1 MCVNLR
7 NRPRDHAH
15 SGRRARS
22 VRRPRRWLRP
32 FIAPAVA
39 PTPPGDGPGPV
50 RAAPLP
56 SARVVVVVGS
66 CDVAPGPM
74 QLLGWCAST
83 APPASTALPS
93 RPPGAPDHGWGRA
106 EEWPRPRPVP
116 PPERLRRAWGESRRR
131 RGLYH
136 GGLADSEGSPRPAP
150 SSGPPGGPNQGRV
163 GGARKSKSEAMSKC
177 EARANANS
185 GISVASSDLKGHASG
200 VGPYSLFCRFC
211 RSALLRMS
219 ARRLMGRRSLPPHTR
234 VVRVRSVP
242 TAGSRAGSQFPSP
255 GHGPGLSVLN
265 KSTYKLK
272 ITRHRHTGRA
282 QGQFPFGSRP
292 ALVPRL
298 VNG

>member
-1 MCVNLR
+1 M
-7 NRPRDHAH
+7 
-15 SGRRARS
+15 G
-22 VRRPRRWLRP
+22 
-32 FIAPAVA
+32 
-39 PTPPGDGPGPV
+39 G
-50 RAAPLP
+50 
-56 SARVVVVVGS
+56 
-66 CDVAPGPM
+66 
-74 QLLGWCAST
+74 
-83 APPASTALPS
+83 
-93 RPPGAPDHGWGRA
+93 
-106 EEWPRPRPVP
+106 
-116 PPERLRRAWGESRRR
+116 SRRR
-131 RGLYH
+131 RGFDH
-136 GGLADSEGSPRPAP
+136 GGLADSEGSPGPAP
-150 SSGPPGGPNQGRV
+150 VCGPPGGPNQGRV
-163 GGARKSKSEAMSKC
+163 GGARKAESETRSKREASC
-177 EARANANS
+177 ICLSSLRL
-185 GISVASSDLKGHASG
+185 SVASSVLKGRASG